1 MSISLQ
7 APHANI
13 PRRAGLTAA
22 EMAREKRLADLK
34 RGCARGDTQKFWEA
48 KLSSP
53 AKDSDELLIDLSKS
67 GLPGPGKV
75 VAKWDGDGIL
85 FPDGSKWTRT
95 GSFAGGR
102 GS

>member
-1 MSISLQ
+1 
-7 APHANI
+7 
-13 PRRAGLTAA
+13 
-22 EMAREKRLADLK
+22 MAREKRLIDLK

-53 AKDSDELLIDLSKS
+53 GKDSNELLIDLSKS

-75 VAKWDGDGIL
+75 TAKWDGDGIV
-85 FPDGSKWTRT
+85 FPDGSKWTRAST
-95 GSFAGGR
+95 FAGGR

>member
-1 MSISLQ
+1 MMSFDGTKGRLMGSESTGMN
-7 APHANI
+7 P
-13 PRRAGLTAA
+13 GLTAA

-95 GSFAGGR
+95 G
-102 GS
+102 